1 MGAGARRGW
10 ARMVEYGELEQALQQ
25 LGMEQGAAEF
35 HGTLCGQLCA
45 GAERGPRDSL
55 MPSAGGSE
63 PENEQALVE
72 QMRDEALNGLTD
84 ADLGFTPLLPDDQ
97 QRLGL
102 RVDALAQWCAGFVY
116 GFASARED
124 VSLDALS
131 SEAQELVRDLTQIS
145 RAGLSPDADRETDE
159 QAYAEIVE
167 YVRVGAQLLFM
178 EIAAARR
185 SASNGETLH

>member
-1 MGAGARRGW
+1 MI
-10 ARMVEYGELEQALQQ
+10 EYSELERALQQ
-25 LGMEQGAAEF
+25 LGVEQGAAEF
-35 HGTLCGQLCA
+35 HGTLCGRLCA
-45 GAERGPRDSL
+45 GAERDSRDSQ
-55 MPSAGGSE
+55 MPPAGGGA
-63 PENEQALVE
+63 PQDEQALVE
-72 QMRDEALNGLTD
+72 QTREEALNGLVD
-84 ADLGFTPLLPDDQ
+84 ADLGFTLLLPDDQ

-124 VSLDALS
+124 ISLDALS

-167 YVRVGAQLLFM
+167 YVRVGAQLIFM